1 MEDTRLESDAQ
12 RAAGD
17 VVDYINDLIN
27 MVDDREQEIVK
38 LYEMVSN
45 KEEENAEL
53 SNLLE
58 ETLKDLQESE
68 VERLGLLQLIKSF
81 NNVDIQE

>member
-12 RAAGD
+12 RAASD
-17 VVDYINDLIN
+17 IADYINDLIN

-81 NNVDIQE
+81 NNVDIQG

>member
-1 MEDTRLESDAQ
+1 MEDTRLESDVQ
-12 RAAGD
+12 RAASD

-27 MVDDREQEIVK
+27 MVDDREQEIEK

-45 KEEENAEL
+45 KEEENEEL

>member
-12 RAAGD
+12 RAASN
-17 VVDYINDLIN
+17 VADYINDLIN
-27 MVDDREQEIVK
+27 MVDDREREIEK

-45 KEEENAEL
+45 KEDENEEL

-58 ETLKDLQESE
+58 ETLRNLQESE

>member
-17 VVDYINDLIN
+17 IADYINDLIN

-81 NNVDIQE
+81 NNVDIQG